1 MIYFDVDGVLWKE
14 KFSVINEKW
23 IEHYKGLPKENK
35 HAIELCKKLI
45 ANGYK
50 VGIISKKWTNPWMSD
65 INLKIEL
72 AKKLNIETIIL
83 INQED
88 NKCDFH
94 SSEEDVLID
103 DNYEN
108 LKFWN
113 GISIGYDDG
122 KNKPIV
128 RQNSIPVINENTSYD
143 DLVKIIEQKTS
154 YNECLKYQ
162 KEMEKYYNE
171 I

>member
-14 KFSVINEKW
+14 KFSVINGKW
-23 IEHYKGLPKENK
+23 IEHYKGLPQENE

-72 AKKLNIETIIL
+72 AKKLNIETNIL

-94 SSEEDVLID
+94 SSEGDVLID
-103 DNYEN
+103 DNYDN
-108 LKFWN
+108 LRFWN

-128 RQNSIPVINENTSYD
+128 HQNEFPVIDKNA
-143 DLVKIIEQKTS
+143 S
-154 YNECLKYQ
+154 YNDLIQMMQ
-162 KEMEKYYNE
+162 KR
-171 I
+171 